1 MIDFLGGG
9 YFTVLLLAE
18 ILKIL
23 FYGVGLWMY
32 IKWIKNN

>member
-1 MIDFLGGG
+1 MNDLLGGG
-9 YFTVLLLAE
+9 YFTILILAE

-23 FYGVGLWMY
+23 FYGVGLWMC